1 MLDTSCILGQEFQW
15 VKGVRKWRGSQGV
28 KSGIEANSVEKYSNG
43 LAFGD
48 VRRSR
53 PIETKINKYK
63 CCA

>member
-1 MLDTSCILGQEFQW
+1 MAGL
-15 VKGVRKWRGSQGV
+15 SQGV
-28 KSGIEANSVEKYSNG
+28 KSGIEANSVEKYSNC